1 MFIYNFGPFHLF
13 LYISREGKCFTVT
26 FDALPSVE
34 DQWIEE
40 LSIVA
45 NLYCQSYCFSGL
57 YDDVDSVS
65 RFPVRSP
72 LIGLQKAQKYDI

>member
-1 MFIYNFGPFHLF
+1 M
-13 LYISREGKCFTVT
+13 T